1 VPFSTADLAAGFEI
15 FLMLCGVVLL
25 WRLVLSPGARRR
37 RQPPKLQA
45 WPAPFP
51 EFFIFLCLIMFGAIA
66 AAMIASHFTPALR
79 LVGDEV
85 TVFNGA
91 AFQLGMLGGIA
102 LYHYGYKRTPTPP
115 APRSSNVLV
124 SGFVTF
130 LITLPLMS
138 ASAALW
144 EWLLRSCGLPAERQ
158 ELIEMFSNV
167 DSPFVLSVMVL
178 LAIGTAP
185 LSEELVFRAG
195 LFRYLRGRLPFPI
208 ALLGPAIFFGSLHVN
223 WQTFEGLASLGPLVL
238 LAVVF
243 SLAYQRTG
251 RIGTTMIA
259 HALFNLNTIL
269 LIFSGIDM

>member
-1 VPFSTADLAAGFEI
+1 VPFSTADIAAGFEI
-15 FLMLCGVVLL
+15 LLMLGGAVLL
-25 WRLVLSPGARRR
+25 WRVVLSPAARRHR
-37 RQPPKLQA
+37 PPPKLET
-45 WPAPFP
+45 WPVPFP
-51 EFFIFLCLIMFGAIA
+51 EFFIFLCLIMFGAITA
-66 AAMIASHFTPALR
+66 AFISASVSRGLG
-79 LVGDEV
+79 LVGDEA
-85 TVFNGA
+85 TVFSGA

-115 APRSSNVLV
+115 ILGKSNVVV

-130 LITLPLMS
+130 LITLPLMTV
-138 ASAALW
+138 SAALW

-167 DSPFVLSVMVL
+167 DSPVMLLVLVL
-178 LAIGTAP
+178 LAVGTAP

-195 LFRYLRGRLPFPI
+195 LFRYLRGRVPYSV
-208 ALLGPAIFFGSLHVN
+208 ALLAPAIVFGSLHVN
-223 WQTFEGLASLGPLVL
+223 WQTLEGLASLGPLVA

-251 RIGTTMIA
+251 RIGTSMIA

-269 LIFSGIDM
+269 LIFCGVDM

>member
-1 VPFSTADLAAGFEI
+1 
-15 FLMLCGVVLL
+15 MLGGVALL
-25 WRLVLSPGARRR
+25 WRVVLRPAARRR
-37 RQPPKLQA
+37 QQPARLET
-45 WPAPFP
+45 WPIPFP
-51 EFFIFLCLIMFGAIA
+51 EFFIFLCLILFGAITA
-66 AAMIASHFTPALR
+66 AYIAAYFAPKLGLA
-79 LVGDEV
+79 GDEV

-102 LYHYGYKRTPTPP
+102 FYHYGYKRTPSPS
-115 APRSSNVLV
+115 APRTSNVVV

-158 ELIEMFSNV
+158 ELIEMFRSI
-167 DSPFVLSVMVL
+167 DSPFVLLTMVL

-185 LSEELVFRAG
+185 VSEELVFRAG
-195 LFRYLRGRLPFPI
+195 LFRYLRGRVPYPL
-208 ALLGPAIFFGSLHVN
+208 ALLGPALFFGCLHVN
-223 WQTFEGLASLGPLVL
+223 WQTFEGLASLGPLAVL
-238 LAVVF
+238 AIVF

-269 LIFSGIDM
+269 LIFSGVDM